1 MALLSQPTAYQYATS
16 VGLTK
21 GQTTVFE
28 QLTAKQDT
36 FTIQVLKGFAGTG
49 KTTLT
54 AALVSYIEMRKER
67 VLVVAPTHKALREI
81 RMKLPEGITTLT
93 LASLLNKKRR
103 RDQNGGWSFESDG
116 NIEGLHRRNEIKGTM
131 GGYLI
136 IDEASMVSEKDA
148 KDIVQFFRIG
158 QKHATFK
165 GLLLVGDPRQL
176 APVNEEQTQLMG
188 ESGTYI
194 PDPLKENIYSVQRLG
209 LTKVVRHDGGI
220 LNLATAIRERDFGL
234 PSFGSF
240 REKDVILETREA
252 QWLASWLEKCEDFS
266 ARALAYTNKRVKTLN
281 DAALLQRYGTVE
293 EAEKIH
299 VGQRFLTVEGAA
311 DKEGSLI
318 FPSTTEILVIEMEER
333 VYDVNTLDLQR
344 LTKKMNEGK
353 GKTKKKKEEEP
364 LEPMPYLN
372 FLEINAQDAGMNLK
386 GTILVIDPKH
396 HDYYKEIVKSLKA
409 LAVARLLPWVTYYE
423 FVELFTAVQ
432 PAYALTIHKSQGST
446 FREVFLDIADVVQHS
461 FRDLEMQN
469 RLAYVGVSRA
479 SRMLYINL

>member
-1 MALLSQPTAYQYATS
+1 MALLSQEIPTAYEYAAS
-16 VGLTK
+16 VGLTA
-21 GQTTVFE
+21 GQTTVFG
-28 QLTAKQDT
+28 QLTSKQGVIR
-36 FTIQVLKGFAGTG
+36 IQVLKGFAGTG

-54 AALVSYIEMRKER
+54 AALVSYIAMRKER

-81 RMKLPEGITTLT
+81 RMRLPEGITTLT
-93 LASLLNKKRR
+93 LASLLNKKRK
-103 RDQNGGWSFESDG
+103 RDQSGGWTFQSDG
-116 NIEGLHRRNEIKGTM
+116 NIEGLHRRNEIKDTM

-136 IDEASMVSEKDA
+136 IDESSMVSEKDA

-176 APVNEEQTQLMG
+176 APVNEEQTKLMG
-188 ESGTYI
+188 ESTLYVT
-194 PDPLKENIYSVQRLG
+194 DTLG
-209 LTKVVRHDGGI
+209 FAVEKHCLTKVVRHDGGI

-234 PSFGSF
+234 PPFGSF
-240 REKDVILETREA
+240 REKDVILEIREA
-252 QWLASWLEKCEDFS
+252 QWLASWLEKCEVPEV
-266 ARALAYTNKRVKTLN
+266 RALAYTNKRVKTLN

-299 VGQRFLTVEGAA
+299 VGQRLLTVEGAA

-318 FPSTTEILVIEMEER
+318 FPSTTEIKVVEMEKR
-333 VYDVNTLDLQR
+333 VYDINTLDLQR
-344 LTKKMNEGK
+344 LTKKLNEDK
-353 GKTKKKKEEEP
+353 GRAKKKEEEP
-364 LEPMPYLN
+364 LEPMSYLN
-372 FLEINAQDAGMNLK
+372 FLEIEAEALGMKLK

-409 LAVARLLPWVTYYE
+409 LAIARLIEWRTYYE
-423 FVELFTAVQ
+423 FVELFTAIQ

-469 RLAYVGVSRA
+469 RLAYVGVTRA